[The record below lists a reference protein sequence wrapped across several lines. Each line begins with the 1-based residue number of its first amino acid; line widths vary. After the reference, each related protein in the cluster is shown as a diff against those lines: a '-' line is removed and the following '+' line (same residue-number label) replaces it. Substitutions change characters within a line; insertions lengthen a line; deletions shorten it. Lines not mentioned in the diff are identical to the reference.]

1 MEGKGEG
8 CADHAAWLERL
19 AITVSELLMLCAC
32 SPPNQNHQRQM
43 QTRVRILPHATA
55 PDPQPQMVDARSP
68 DHASYQNHQMQTTA
82 RILPYLQQHLRALC
96 RLLMVDAPG
105 TPSRGR

>member
-1 MEGKGEG
+1 VEGKGEG

-32 SPPNQNHQRQM
+32 SPNHASYQNHQS
-43 QTRVRILPHATA
+43 TILPHATA

-68 DHASYQNHQMQTTA
+68 DHASYQNHQMQT
-82 RILPYLQQHLRALC
+82 RAHIFPSNS
-96 RLLMVDAPG
+96 PG
-105 TPSRGR
+105 PSVAC